1 MYIILFVT
9 PAKTKEGITIFRHQD
24 SINTLPAF
32 VIIMYYFDK
41 MLYFIKNMLLICECS

>member
-24 SINTLPAF
+24 SINILPAF
-32 VIIMYYFDK
+32 VIIMYYFDNVI
-41 MLYFIKNMLLICECS
+41 FH